1 MHTLSKSLVILH
13 NHMTTLETIRTAI
26 ATDIERLYARIKG
39 RLSTDNPMLQDIINA
54 NLKNGGKMIR
64 PIIVI
69 LSAQMLGDVNDHVID
84 AAASVELL
92 HNASLVHDDVVDG
105 SKTRRGTPTINAVW
119 QNHIAVLVGD
129 FYVSTAMQLAIA
141 TENVNIVNQLCNLGR
156 QLSLGELNQIYN
168 ARYHTL
174 TEEAYYKVID
184 FKTASLFKA
193 CAAMGCYA
201 QEVDDE
207 RAQALRRYAQ
217 LLGLCFQVRDDIFDY
232 YSDEKVGKPTG
243 NDLREGKI
251 TLPLLHV
258 LLDENAPKH
267 EEMLALSR
275 KDQLSDAEIDTLMA
289 YARDNGGIDYAYQ
302 SMKRMRDEAVESLA
316 IFADSQTK
324 TWLLELLDY
333 IIARDY

>member
-1 MHTLSKSLVILH
+1 
-13 NHMTTLETIRTAI
+13 MTTLETIRTAI
-26 ATDIERLYARIKG
+26 APEIERLNARIAE
-39 RLSTDNPMLQDIINA
+39 RLTTDNPLLQEIISA
-54 NLKNGGKMIR
+54 NLKTSGKMIR
-64 PIIVI
+64 PIIVM
-69 LSAQMLGDVNDHVID
+69 LCARMLGEVNQRVID

-105 SKTRRGTPTINAVW
+105 SSTRRGNPTINAVW

-129 FYVSTAMQLAIA
+129 FYVSTAMQLAIS
-141 TENVNIVNQLCNLGR
+141 TGNINIINQLCSLGR

-174 TEEAYYKVID
+174 TEESYYKIID
-184 FKTASLFKA
+184 FKTASLFRA

-201 QEVDDE
+201 QDVDDE
-207 RAQALRRYAQ
+207 RSKALIHFAQ

-243 NDLREGKI
+243 NDLREGKV

-258 LLDENAPKH
+258 LLNENAPDH
-267 EEMLALSR
+267 AEMLELSR
-275 KDQLSDAEIDTLMA
+275 HEQLTDDEINRLMA
-289 YARDNGGIDYAYQ
+289 YARDNGGIDYAYA
-302 SMKRMRDEAVESLA
+302 SMKRMRDEAREA
-316 IFADSQTK
+316 ISIFNDSQTK
-324 TWLLELLDY
+324 TWLLDLLDY